1 MNLRDYADSSVLG
14 GVWVLDI
21 ETATEQI
28 LCKSVHWVLWLFC
41 ADGMQSISQE
51 HNKVILQ
58 VLADGLRV
66 FVDDVFLGLA
76 EHLNIK
82 LGRCL
87 LLFLYDLLKVL
98 LP

>member
-1 MNLRDYADSSVLG
+1 M
-14 GVWVLDI
+14 
-21 ETATEQI
+21 
-28 LCKSVHWVLWLFC
+28 
-41 ADGMQSISQE
+41 
-51 HNKVILQ
+51 Q

-98 LP
+98 LPKTVTNVSHSADDDDVKQSLTV